1 MSDSRPDPF
10 ENITADEITDHYN
23 AAMDSVNL
31 INAVI
36 ADPDA
41 YADDETVL
49 DRNVR
54 HLQIVVAWSFWTTED
69 MAPLNDAIAAG
80 QAA

>member
-1 MSDSRPDPF
+1 MSDSAPDPF
-10 ENITADEITDHYN
+10 ENITSDEITDHYN

>member
-1 MSDSRPDPF
+1 MSEELTP
-10 ENITADEITDHYN
+10 EQIAQHYS

-41 YADDETVL
+41 YADDDTVI

-54 HLQIVVAWSFWTTED
+54 HLQIVVAWPFWTIED

>member
-1 MSDSRPDPF
+1 MSEELTP
-10 ENITADEITDHYN
+10 EQIAQHYS

-69 MAPLNDAIAAG
+69 MTPIHDAIAAG